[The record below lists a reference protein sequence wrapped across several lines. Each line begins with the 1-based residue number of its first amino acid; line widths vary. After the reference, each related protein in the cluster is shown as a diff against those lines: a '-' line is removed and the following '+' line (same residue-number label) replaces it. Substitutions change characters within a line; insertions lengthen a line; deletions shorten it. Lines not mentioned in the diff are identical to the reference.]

1 MRNVTEL
8 DAAEARKLLD
18 LEVEDEDTST
28 FD

>member
-18 LEVEDEDTST
+18 LEIEDADTST

>member
-18 LEVEDEDTST
+18 LEVEDEYTST